1 VGTKEK
7 PKDGV
12 ENMFVTR
19 NRLTDLTTNTIL
31 LGSFLTGIAREANI
45 SSIQH
50 RDNFA
55 VANDPMTVWLC

>member
-1 VGTKEK
+1 
-7 PKDGV
+7 V